1 MVRRIPVLI
10 TVLLMTLAGALVVG
24 VPGQSKAATP
34 TFYADQ
40 LVFQSDIVNT
50 VTDDYSNPNYV
61 FNQSNAVMSAV
72 LGETDYMST
81 GHNNLNLV
89 VGMPGSPRYCSGCNG
104 SFELSFTTTSVG
116 NAVGVNGVG
125 LFVQA
130 HDVGMPYFAFI
141 TFGDGTTAN
150 IQMPPANS
158 FWGVAAPE
166 RIERIHFG
174 LSMGVSTTNG
184 YFEMDDLIVGDGNVA
199 GCMLD
204 SDCFDDGD
212 VCTNPVCIMGM
223 CDFAFNN
230 DPCDDGNLCTEN
242 DSCDLGSC
250 GGAPVDCD
258 DGNVC
263 TTNFCDPGL
272 GCIVQLNTEPCDD
285 DNICTEMDTCSA
297 GACVGTMI
305 DCNDGDVCSIDSCDP
320 VMGCMSEPQAGC
332 CDADEDCGD
341 DEICDLEINACE
353 PIPGPGSSSGGQSGG
368 ETGSTGAG
376 STGEP
381 GADGSSGGA
390 TSIGDTGVVDSGTP
404 GGSTGAMGGSGT
416 GDPGEVPEPG
426 FNTCECTTS
435 PTRRGHVGW
444 LLAVLGLLAR
454 RRRWA

>member
-1 MVRRIPVLI
+1 MVFE
-10 TVLLMTLAGALVVG
+10 G
-24 VPGQSKAATP
+24 
-34 TFYADQ
+34 
-40 LVFQSDIVNT
+40 DIVST
-50 VTDDYSNPNYV
+50 VTDDYTNAGYV
-61 FNQSNAVMSAV
+61 NNQGNVAMSAV

-89 VGMPGSPRYCSGCNG
+89 VGMPGDPRYCAGCNG

-130 HDVGMPYFAFI
+130 HNMMMPYFAFI

-174 LSMGVSTTNG
+174 FSMGVSTING
-184 YFEMDDLIVGDGNVA
+184 YFEIDDLIVGDGNVA
-199 GCMLD
+199 GCVLD

-212 VCTNPVCIMGM
+212 VCTSPVCIMGQ

-230 DPCDDGNLCTEN
+230 APCDDGNLCTEN
-242 DSCDLGSC
+242 DSCDLGFC

-263 TTNFCDPGL
+263 TTDSCDAAL
-272 GCIVQLNTEPCDD
+272 GCIIQLNTEPCDD
-285 DNICTEMDTCSA
+285 QSICTEMDTCSA
-297 GACVGTMI
+297 GMCMGTAI

-332 CDADEDCGD
+332 CDEDEDCGEE
-341 DEICDLEINACE
+341 EICDLEINACE
-353 PIPGPGSSSGGQSGG
+353 PIPVGQSSSGGQSSG
-368 ETGSTGAG
+368 ETGDAGVG

-390 TSIGDTGVVDSGTP
+390 TSVGNTGMVDTGTPVGTTGGG
-404 GGSTGAMGGSGT
+404 GGSQT

-426 FNTCECTTS
+426 FNTCECTTGPTRPTR
-435 PTRRGHVGW
+435 PTRRGRVVW
-444 LLAVLGLLAR
+444 LLAVLGLLVR
-454 RRRWA
+454 RRRSA